1 MGEIRALTS
10 PRPRG
15 QRTRREILAAAEAV
29 FAERGFL
36 GARLDDVA
44 ERVGIRKPSVLHH
57 FPDKRA
63 LYDAVLGDLVGGLF
77 ARLQTVMTGSPSLA
91 GSVEAAVDAWVSYLG
106 ERPSLARILLRE
118 IADARPGMPSV
129 FVQHALPLLGLMDQA
144 IRAGQRQ
151 KIFLQ
156 IDPIHLASTVAGATV
171 FFLLG
176 TPLLGESW
184 PFDQRSSSQLDQ
196 LRDELRRITR
206 RLLGFTGPNVK
217 QPRRVTKRGV
227 SAE

>member
-1 MGEIRALTS
+1 MVESRVLTP
-10 PRPRG
+10 PRSRG
-15 QRTRREILAAAEAV
+15 QRTRREILEAAEAV

-63 LYDAVLGDLVGGLF
+63 LYDAVLAELIGGLF
-77 ARLQTVMTGSPSLA
+77 TRLQAVMPGNGSLA
-91 GSVEAAVDAWVSYLG
+91 SSVEAAVDAWVSYIG
-106 ERPSLARILLRE
+106 ERSSLARILLRE
-118 IADARPGMPSV
+118 IADARPGVPST
-129 FVQHALPLLGLMDQA
+129 FVHHALPLLGLMDQT

-156 IDPIHLASTVAGATV
+156 IDPIHLASTITGATV

-184 PFDQRSSSQLDQ
+184 PFDPRSSSQLQQ

-206 RLLGFTGPNVK
+206 RLLGFTGPEVK
-217 QPRRVTKRGV
+217 QRQRVVKRG
-227 SAE
+227 ATKG

>member
-1 MGEIRALTS
+1 MAGSNALVPPLS
-10 PRPRG
+10 RG
-15 QRTRREILAAAEAV
+15 QRTRGEILAAAEAV

-44 ERVGIRKPSVLHH
+44 DRVGIRKPSVLHH

-63 LYDAVLGDLVGGLF
+63 LYDAVLSDLIGGLF
-77 ARLQTVMTGSPSLA
+77 ARIQTVMTDSASLPT
-91 GSVEAAVDAWVSYLG
+91 SVEAAVDAWVSYLG

-118 IADARPGMPSV
+118 IADARPGAPSA
-129 FVQHALPLLGLMDQA
+129 FVQHALPVLGLMEQA
-144 IRAGQRQ
+144 IRAGQRK

-156 IDPIHLASTVAGATV
+156 IDPIHLASTVTGATV

-184 PFDQRSSSQLDQ
+184 PFDPRSSSQLDQ
-196 LRDELRRITR
+196 LRDELQRITR

-217 QPRRVTKRGV
+217 QSRRTTKRGV
-227 SAE
+227 PA